1 MTTEINIIFTYNPKE
16 SERHQIT
23 TFLKNNHSFIFPNAY
38 IRMYEC
44 YTSGLCFADSFTKF
58 LKKRFAVYIDN
69 IEIFIY
75 FYDYIDAINL
85 SSAQQ
90 LFYIIVNENTEKNT
104 VDNILNNLDKHC
116 RNKYKGIILPFEKI
130 YQNKEYIENPNK
142 IYKQLEKE

>member
-23 TFLKNNHSFIFPNAY
+23 TFLKNNHSFIFPNVY

-69 IEIFIY
+69 IEIFTY

>member
-44 YTSGLCFADSFTKF
+44 YTSGLCFANSFTKF

-69 IEIFIY
+69 IEIFTY

>member
-69 IEIFIY
+69 IENFTY

>member
-1 MTTEINIIFTYNPKE
+1 MITEINIIFTYNPKE

-69 IEIFIY
+69 IEIFTY

-130 YQNKEYIENPNK
+130 YQNKEYIENPDK

>member
-1 MTTEINIIFTYNPKE
+1 
-16 SERHQIT
+16 
-23 TFLKNNHSFIFPNAY
+23 
-38 IRMYEC
+38 MYEC

-69 IEIFIY
+69 IEIFTY

>member
-58 LKKRFAVYIDN
+58 LVYIDN
-69 IEIFIY
+69 IEIFTY

>member
-69 IEIFIY
+69 IEIFTY
-75 FYDYIDAINL
+75 FCDYIDAINL

-90 LFYIIVNENTEKNT
+90 LFYIIVNENTEK
-104 VDNILNNLDKHC
+104 ILL
-116 RNKYKGIILPFEKI
+116 IIF
-130 YQNKEYIENPNK
+130 
-142 IYKQLEKE
+142 

>member
-23 TFLKNNHSFIFPNAY
+23 TFLKNNYDAY
-38 IRMYEC
+38 IRMYAC

-58 LKKRFAVYIDN
+58 LKERFAVYIDN
-69 IEIFIY
+69 IKIFTY

-104 VDNILNNLDKHC
+104 VENILNELKTTC
-116 RNKYKGIILPFEKI
+116 ENKYKGIILPFKKI
-130 YQNKEYIENPNK
+130 YQNEGYLKYPNK
-142 IYKQLEKE
+142 IYAELEKE

>member
-1 MTTEINIIFTYNPKE
+1 MITEINIIFTYNPQE

-23 TFLKNNHSFIFPNAY
+23 TFFKKTSHNFY
-38 IRMYEC
+38 IRTYEC
-44 YTSGLCFADSFTKF
+44 YTSRFCYNDSFTNF
-58 LKKRFAVYIDN
+58 LKEQFTIYEDYIRVF
-69 IEIFIY
+69 EY
-75 FYDYIDAINL
+75 FYDCLESINF

-104 VDNILNNLDKHC
+104 VANILNNLDKHC

>member
-16 SERHQIT
+16 SERHQII

-69 IEIFIY
+69 IEIFTY

>member
-69 IEIFIY
+69 IEIFTY

-90 LFYIIVNENTEKNT
+90 LFYIIVNENIEKNT

>member
-69 IEIFIY
+69 IEIFTY
-75 FYDYIDAINL
+75 FYNYIDAINL

>member
-38 IRMYEC
+38 IRMYGC

-69 IEIFIY
+69 IEIFTY
-75 FYDYIDAINL
+75 FYDYIDSINL

>member
-16 SERHQIT
+16 SEKQQIT

-69 IEIFIY
+69 IEIFTY
-75 FYDYIDAINL
+75 FYDYIDSINF

-90 LFYIIVNENTEKNT
+90 LFYIIVNENTAENT
-104 VDNILNNLDKHC
+104 VDNILNEIKTTC
-116 RNKYKGIILPFEKI
+116 KNKYKGIILPFKKI

>member
-58 LKKRFAVYIDN
+58 LKERFAVYIDN
-69 IEIFIY
+69 IEIFTY
-75 FYDYIDAINL
+75 FYDYINAINL

-104 VDNILNNLDKHC
+104 VENILNELKMTC
-116 RNKYKGIILPFEKI
+116 ENKYKGIILPFKKI
-130 YQNKEYIENPNK
+130 YQNEEYLKYPNK
-142 IYKQLEKE
+142 IYAELEKE

>member
-69 IEIFIY
+69 IEIFTF

-116 RNKYKGIILPFEKI
+116 RNKYKGIILLFEKI

>member
-69 IEIFIY
+69 IEIFTF

>member
-69 IEIFIY
+69 IEIFTY

-130 YQNKEYIENPNK
+130 YQNKEYIEFTNN
-142 IYKQLEKE
+142 

>member
-1 MTTEINIIFTYNPKE
+1 MTTEINIIFTYNHKE

-69 IEIFIY
+69 IEILHGNLIEV
-75 FYDYIDAINL
+75 IDGKADIVVAN
-85 SSAQQ
+85 
-90 LFYIIVNENTEKNT
+90 IIAEKKPECKPCHIT
-104 VDNILNNLDKHC
+104 SLTLVFMI
-116 RNKYKGIILPFEKI
+116 R
-130 YQNKEYIENPNK
+130 
-142 IYKQLEKE
+142 

>member
-69 IEIFIY
+69 IEIFTY

-85 SSAQQ
+85 SSVQQ

>member
-69 IEIFIY
+69 IEIFTY

-142 IYKQLEKE
+142 VYKQLEKE

>member
-23 TFLKNNHSFIFPNAY
+23 TFLKNNHSFIFPNTY

-69 IEIFIY
+69 IEIFTY

>member
-69 IEIFIY
+69 IEIFTY

-104 VDNILNNLDKHC
+104 VENILNELKTTC
-116 RNKYKGIILPFEKI
+116 ENKYKGIILPFKKI
-130 YQNKEYIENPNK
+130 YQNERYLKYPNK
-142 IYKQLEKE
+142 IYAELEKE

>member
-58 LKKRFAVYIDN
+58 LVYIDN
-69 IEIFIY
+69 IEIFTY

-116 RNKYKGIILPFEKI
+116 RNKYKEIILPFEKI